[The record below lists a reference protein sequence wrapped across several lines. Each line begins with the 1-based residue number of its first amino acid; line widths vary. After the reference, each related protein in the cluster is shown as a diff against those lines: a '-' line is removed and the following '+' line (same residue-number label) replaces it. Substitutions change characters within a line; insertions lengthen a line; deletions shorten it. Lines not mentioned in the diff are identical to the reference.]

1 METLSRNN
9 VPNYGTPEEAVKA
22 YLYMYWYKKDLE
34 LLYETPAELPVQ
46 ETLQMDRRELFKMI
60 LGEKARLKALIQK
73 VMAEGR
79 TLLNEGESKAFLAAY
94 HIPTTIPS
102 TAHNEEEALAIASK
116 IGFPVVIKIV
126 SPDITHK
133 TDVGGVAVG
142 IRSEEQLKQA
152 YERMMTTVKERVP
165 KAIIEGISVQR
176 MIEDIDYEVILGS
189 KKDKDFGSV
198 ILFGMEA

>member
-1 METLSRNN
+1 MRERRFVTRWRRYHEIMF
-9 VPNYGTPEEAVKA
+9 PNYGTPEEAVKA
-22 YLYMYWYKKDLE
+22 YLYMYWYRRILSSSMR
-34 LLYETPAELPVQ
+34 LLPNY
-46 ETLQMDRRELFKMI
+46 RCRKHFKMDGKRAFEMI
-60 LGEKARLKALIQK
+60 TGEKARLKALIQK

-79 TLLNEGESKAFLAAY
+79 ALLNEGESKAFLAAY

-152 YERMMTTVKERVP
+152 YERMMTAVKERVP
-165 KAIIEGISVQR
+165 KAIIEGISVK
-176 MIEDIDYEVILGS
+176 G
-189 KKDKDFGSV
+189 
-198 ILFGMEA
+198 